1 MRVIFFLTITII
13 FSCGQSQPIVVVL
26 PYNTFS
32 AYDLSRG
39 SNMYRGK
46 DCGRECRERKVP
58 YVGGLDKFSKGF
70 FDWLDKQPEKNQFRF
85 IEDRDMDNFAN
96 IANAKVLVIIGHSEY
111 WTRQARINFDNFV
124 DQGGNVA
131 FLSADFGYQVRYE
144 NDLMVGYKKLS
155 EDPEPNPLLKTVLWS
170 NPILEYPISPSLG
183 NSFEWGGMG
192 SHDLTIVTNSP
203 IFNGIDITKPIK
215 LDTHEFDG
223 VPLLG
228 FKSSGEPI
236 PDVARLGFYKFQLLA
251 YSKGTDY
258 TSDPESDFYVNN
270 DLKAHTFIAFQKT
283 KNSGVILNVGSVNWC
298 SDLSGDI
305 GIITHNIIF
314 KLLNNEEVIE

>member
-1 MRVIFFLTITII
+1 M
-13 FSCGQSQPIVVVL
+13 
-26 PYNTFS
+26 
-32 AYDLSRG
+32 
-39 SNMYRGK
+39 
-46 DCGRECRERKVP
+46 
-58 YVGGLDKFSKGF
+58 
-70 FDWLDKQPEKNQFRF
+70 
-85 IEDRDMDNFAN
+85 
-96 IANAKVLVIIGHSEY
+96 
-111 WTRQARINFDNFV
+111 
-124 DQGGNVA
+124 
-131 FLSADFGYQVRYE
+131 
-144 NDLMVGYKKLS
+144 
-155 EDPEPNPLLKTVLWS
+155 
-170 NPILEYPISPSLG
+170 
-183 NSFEWGGMG
+183 
-192 SHDLTIVTNSP
+192 
-203 IFNGIDITKPIK
+203 NGEVW
-215 LDTHEFDG
+215 EFDG